1 MSAKFARELMMD
13 TLCYKIDS
21 DARAVV
27 EFEKIRFEL
36 MWRHFDL
43 HARQRTTM
51 FNFFVIL
58 VPFLFGGCFILFKD
72 RELMGSLPAVVA
84 AGASALLVVI
94 FFLLDLRNK
103 QLYRVSKEAL
113 SLMENQLLFT
123 SYRPLKL
130 SGVDY
135 SGVVSSETKQYRR
148 SLLKHGWLMGTV
160 YWLTIAMFVGL
171 AGYFFAIRQ
180 GWIRLPLPSAV
191 LGQSSTV
198 SGR

>member
-1 MSAKFARELMMD
+1 MNGLCEKF
-13 TLCYKIDS
+13 
-21 DARAVV
+21 DADPRAII

-58 VPFLFGGCFILFKD
+58 VPFLFGGCVILFKD
-72 RELMGSLPAVVA
+72 REVMGSWPAIIA
-84 AGASALLVVI
+84 AGASALLVFM

-113 SLMENQLLFT
+113 TLMENELLFT

-130 SGVDY
+130 SNADYPGVF
-135 SGVVSSETKQYRR
+135 STETKLYGGRHI
-148 SLLKHGWLMGTV
+148 LKHGWLMGTV
-160 YWLTIAMFVGL
+160 YWLTIAMFVAL
-171 AGYFFAIRQ
+171 AFYFFAVRQ
-180 GWIRLPLPSAV
+180 GQISLPLPSAA
-191 LGQSSTV
+191 LGRSSTV
-198 SGR
+198 SGH